1 MIIKVSHTTEYTY
14 STPVFLECQKIKLK
28 PKSDHT
34 QKLVSYDLHI
44 SPVPFN
50 ISSGYDVENNYTY
63 YACFED
69 LTDKLIVTVDFVV
82 NTYKKNPF
90 DFIVESDFIN
100 LPISYPAY
108 KQIVLTPYLLRD
120 SEAFHGS
127 GIRKLADDLLNK
139 DNNTLNFLNNLNN
152 WIYEHFEYTIRLDGN
167 PNKPEESLQELK
179 GSCRDMAV
187 LFIDVCRLVGVAA
200 RFVSGYLY
208 NEETRD
214 NAYMHAWAEIYL
226 PGAGWIGYDPSQ
238 GLVATDS
245 HIPVASSAYYEN
257 ATPICG
263 TFRGTGAQALIE
275 SSVVISKL

>member
-1 MIIKVSHTTEYTY
+1 MLIKVSHTTEYTY
-14 STPVFLECQKIKLK
+14 SKPVFLECQKIKLK

-44 SPVPFN
+44 TPEPFN
-50 ISSGYDVENNYTY
+50 ISCGYDVENNYTY
-63 YACFED
+63 YVCFND
-69 LTDKLIVTVDFVV
+69 LTDKLKVTVDLVV

-90 DFIVESDFIN
+90 DFIVETDFVN
-100 LPISYPAY
+100 LPITYPDY
-108 KQIVLTPYLLRD
+108 KKMVLTSYLYRNTKE
-120 SEAFHGS
+120 SKEAS
-127 GIRKLADDLLNK
+127 IRKLADDLLNK

-152 WIYEHFEYTIRLDGN
+152 WIYENFEYAVRLDGN

-187 LFIDVCRLVGVAA
+187 LFIDVCRVIGIAA

-208 NEETRD
+208 NEEIKD
-214 NAYMHAWAEIYL
+214 NSFMHAWAEIYL

-245 HIPVASSAYYEN
+245 HIPIATSAYYKN
-257 ATPICG
+257 ATPIFG
-263 TFRGTGAQALIE
+263 SFRGTGAQSLIE
-275 SSVVISKL
+275 SSIVINTL